1 MEPYAYDP
9 DKARQLLDEA
19 GWDEINGDKP
29 ITLLTYYNNT
39 LATNVIA
46 AIQAMLAQVGINVVP
61 QAVDVPPYHATKY
74 PPTPAW
80 SQFPLLSAVLKS
92 GTAPNPP
99 QTALHTNH

>member
-29 ITLLTYYNNT
+29 ITLLTYYNNP
-39 LATNVIA
+39 LATNVLA

-61 QAVDVPPYHATKY
+61 KAVDVPTYNATLY
-74 PPTPAW
+74 AQTPDW
-80 SQFPLLSAVLKS
+80 SQFPLVYAEIGSAPGRERGGQYV
-92 GTAPNPP
+92 
-99 QTALHTNH
+99 